1 METLPERYPSTHHYR
16 HEIASQ
22 GFESLIKNVISVPDD
37 RELRLAKVRLLC
49 APNED
54 NYKRS
59 LLKELGFSLL
69 PLLRQQIIKIYISP
83 VQVSLPKDPGPML
96 ESIIE
101 CQSELAHTWLQ
112 IQLAVRILW
121 PESTP
126 LPPYQREDGHLAELK
141 YYRLHGLYAIL
152 SYELTQAMLQF
163 LECTMQTL
171 QRLGLIH
178 CKHRC
183 GHNFPGGDEAFTKEG
198 SLKIRDSALGLID
211 RMIKQSE
218 GSELDLIR
226 PDFLRM
232 IRSIDSDME
241 KLTKL
246 IEQGTTYQQGVA
258 NQITEPL
265 GTTHTHGSIQVFKS
279 LLLLSRM
286 ARIFVKKL
294 SKRGMNTDQLPFFIK
309 LCSSQMQHLSYPP
322 ASVHADLL
330 HIRTYVT
337 GEAPVRSRNYDELP
351 CRIKS
356 LREFLKS
363 DVVDISHH
371 FRPLA
376 NDTDDFP
383 TQTYFDTWFSIWS
396 THFNLAICNLEEAVK
411 KLHDS

>member
-1 METLPERYPSTHHYR
+1 M
-16 HEIASQ
+16 
-22 GFESLIKNVISVPDD
+22 
-37 RELRLAKVRLLC
+37 
-49 APNED
+49 
-54 NYKRS
+54 
-59 LLKELGFSLL
+59 
-69 PLLRQQIIKIYISP
+69 
-83 VQVSLPKDPGPML
+83 
-96 ESIIE
+96 
-101 CQSELAHTWLQ
+101 QSELAHTWLQ

-232 IRSIDSDME
+232 VRSIDSDME

-246 IEQGTTYQQGVA
+246 IEQGTTYQQGHPGF
-258 NQITEPL
+258 QITIVIIKNGENLREEIIKTRNEHRPTPIL
-265 GTTHTHGSIQVFKS
+265 H
-279 LLLLSRM
+279 
-286 ARIFVKKL
+286 
-294 SKRGMNTDQLPFFIK
+294 K